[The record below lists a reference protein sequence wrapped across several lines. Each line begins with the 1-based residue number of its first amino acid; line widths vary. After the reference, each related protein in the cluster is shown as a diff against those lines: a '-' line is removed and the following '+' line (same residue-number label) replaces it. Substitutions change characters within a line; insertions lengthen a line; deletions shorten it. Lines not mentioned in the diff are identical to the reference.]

1 VSARKAGRSTG
12 PSIAFRETATGKVD
26 IPGRMNG
33 ATGGTL
39 RLFLR
44 VQHDHRR
51 AGGAVGSRLQAADQ
65 IVSLMVDHFSS

>member
-1 VSARKAGRSTG
+1 
-12 PSIAFRETATGKVD
+12 
-26 IPGRMNG
+26 
-33 ATGGTL
+33 
-39 RLFLR
+39 